1 MSDFVSVLWDWL
13 VPKHATYS
21 CVVANQAPL
30 LRQQCAWQRPGG
42 WQRWAEHLFPG
53 QRSVLQPAST
63 PALGLD
69 SSYKIAHSFPYMLLR
84 ASPAPT
90 CWVSTIN
97 SVNALHTCCLN
108 PPTGSGAGYW
118 ATPIW
123 TRAVQYQRWGGPR
136 NSRYSDLVLRPY
148 DHQYLSPCEVLSV
161 PAIRV

>member
-1 MSDFVSVLWDWL
+1 MPPTAVWLLTKRLFSDNSAPGSVQ
-13 VPKHATYS
+13 
-21 CVVANQAPL
+21 VAGNAGRNTSFQGKDLCCNLQAP
-30 LRQQCAWQRPGG
+30 
-42 WQRWAEHLFPG
+42 
-53 QRSVLQPAST
+53 QPL
-63 PALGLD
+63 ALTRATTV
-69 SSYKIAHSFPYMLLR
+69 AHSFPYMLLR

-123 TRAVQYQRWGGPR
+123 MRAVQYQRWGGPR